1 MGGESF
7 EVEEWDA
14 DFLDQLVQ
22 AEELALSTQR
32 PHHPPPPLPP
42 PCDVSYS
49 PPRELSQR
57 THEPYHTGG
66 IPDSIGSFGT
76 GGTHTAK
83 EQEND
88 RLKKEL
94 NHVSK
99 QLHGVSKHL
108 HHLEEEVLELRKERD
123 KKEEQLKVLH
133 SRIEAKDAD
142 QHTKNAEMECPV
154 SSPTAPGIS
163 TVCQNAN
170 NQLGSLKIRSSEN
183 LFRLW
188 NSDEQKQGRV
198 LVAKLFMTCEVDFHL
213 LFGYMNSPQKD
224 FNKGAQSMETAKVS
238 HLYSVLTKIS
248 NDSLRLGDLL
258 GALADLCSLKNVS
271 SQANTSLL
279 AFGIIPYVL
288 RKEII
293 FLKLEIFHVEILES
307 KPIFHVVV
315 IVRSSIRIL
324 HKVLSDSLSME
335 KEFGKRENVIVEEH
349 FSENVKSDTNGSG
362 DSENESLCF
371 ANVAEMLKRGQILS
385 GLKLSSVKN
394 PGYNG
399 FFNHSIGTS
408 ISGVFWVELFET
420 VCLIAIENNEA
431 QIRREALSIMNL
443 ILMRQNAYSERE
455 KFAGE
460 LVFQSLPQLLRR
472 EAGFSVQDQAVHTL
486 YLLCNCPKVIPM
498 LCSGFEEDGER
509 ACSKDIDDKNT
520 STFHGFNE
528 ILIGLA
534 ECVACYGSAS
544 AAEMRLRRNAI
555 SLLAFMGS
563 AGKSGFQILL
573 YHKLSK
579 GTNFLAIILL
589 SLASDLD
596 LQALT
601 SAKKSGIVKEQCL
614 LIREALIF
622 LNRLVSHPDYS
633 VPVLQALTNTRDMA
647 STTVD
652 IANRLTQ
659 NSNLLWKDNSSKK
672 HIRESEIMDL
682 ARVFKKRVFT
692 FLGDSIS

>member
-32 PHHPPPPLPP
+32 PHHPPPPPPPRAP

-88 RLKKEL
+88 RLK
-94 NHVSK
+94 
-99 QLHGVSKHL
+99 
-108 HHLEEEVLELRKERD
+108 EEEVLELRKERD

-170 NQLGSLKIRSSEN
+170 NQLGSLKIRGSEN

-188 NSDEQKQGRV
+188 NSAEQKQGRV

-248 NDSLRLGDLL
+248 NDTLRLGDLL
-258 GALADLCSLKNVS
+258 GALADLCSLKNV
-271 SQANTSLL
+271 
-279 AFGIIPYVL
+279 
-288 RKEII
+288 
-293 FLKLEIFHVEILES
+293 
-307 KPIFHVVV
+307 V

-324 HKVLSDSLSME
+324 HKVLRDSLSME

-371 ANVAEMLKRGQILS
+371 VNVAEMLKHGQILS

-520 STFHGFNE
+520 STFHGLNE

-544 AAEMRLRRNAI
+544 AAVSFTFQKQDVKLVGIFEQEMRLRRNAI
-555 SLLAFMGS
+555 TLLAFIGS

-596 LQALT
+596 LQALK

-682 ARVFKKRVFT
+682 ARIKLHLPKVPYCDSRRCNELIIPVLNASREGCTVF
-692 FLGDSIS
+692 GISVNNSMLSPGMLYV

>member
-32 PHHPPPPLPP
+32 PHHPPPPLPLPPPPRAP

-163 TVCQNAN
+163 TACQNAN
-170 NQLGSLKIRSSEN
+170 NQLGSLKIRGSEN

-224 FNKGAQSMETAKVS
+224 FNKELSPWKLQNNS
-238 HLYSVLTKIS
+238 LLQLQIS
-248 NDSLRLGDLL
+248 NDTLRLGDLL
-258 GALADLCSLKNVS
+258 GALADLCSLKI
-271 SQANTSLL
+271 TSIL

-293 FLKLEIFHVEILES
+293 FLKLEIFHLEILES

-324 HKVLSDSLSME
+324 HKVLSDSSKME

-371 ANVAEMLKRGQILS
+371 ANVAEMLKHGQILS

-486 YLLCNCPKVIPM
+486 YLLCPKVIPM

-520 STFHGFNE
+520 STFHGLNE

-544 AAEMRLRRNAI
+544 AAEMKLRRNTI
-555 SLLAFMGS
+555 TLLAFMGS

-589 SLASDLD
+589 SIASDLD
-596 LQALT
+596 LQALK

>member
-32 PHHPPPPLPP
+32 PHHPPPPLPPPPRAP

-224 FNKGAQSMETAKVS
+224 FNKELSPWKLQ
-238 HLYSVLTKIS
+238 
-248 NDSLRLGDLL
+248 
-258 GALADLCSLKNVS
+258 
-271 SQANTSLL
+271 NTSLL

-431 QIRREALSIMNL
+431 QIQREALSIMNL

-460 LVFQSLPQLLRR
+460 LVFQCLPQLLRR

-486 YLLCNCPKVIPM
+486 YLLCPKVIPM

-659 NSNLLWKDNSSKK
+659 NSNLLWKDNISKK